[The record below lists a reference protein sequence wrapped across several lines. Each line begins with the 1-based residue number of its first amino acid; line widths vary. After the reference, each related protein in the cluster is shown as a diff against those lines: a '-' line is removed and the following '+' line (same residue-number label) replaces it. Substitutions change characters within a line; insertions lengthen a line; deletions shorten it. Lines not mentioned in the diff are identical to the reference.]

1 MALDFSG
8 YTLKT
13 IINPNINCTQIVFS
27 SIDNPDIRTKTLI
40 LFDGQIKYIRINEH
54 QNFTRVKIY
63 IVGEEKPIDI
73 DFTQDDSDLF
83 DLFLKSLY
91 NK

>member
-1 MALDFSG
+1 MAFDFSW
-8 YTLKT
+8 YTVSK
-13 IINPNINCTQIVFS
+13 IVNPNINCTQIIFS
-27 SIDNPDIRTKTLI
+27 AIDNPDIRTKSLI
-40 LFDGQIKYIRINEH
+40 LFDGQIKYIRVNEH

-63 IVGEEKPIDI
+63 IAWEDKAIDV
-73 DFTQDDSDLF
+73 DFTEDDSELF